1 MKKKIIITGSLVLA
15 IVVTIFS
22 VSTYQHHQQQEKA
35 KQEREKYENYD
46 YYTGQWEIDS
56 YKFLDDGRGVVVHW
70 KSLTPEEDKLFAKYN
85 PEISENYLGVHGA
98 SNERYIIHQNIK
110 KLKNIPT
117 MSFPKDDSEGYF
129 KLSIYKIQ
137 DHTLQNT
144 LQKEDLDLYRFVKK
158 YNKAYKPVEI
168 EAIIEK
174 DGKDYLPIKSYL
186 TTEEKTIS
194 KYLWLN
200 LETKKIEWEDTKVQ
214 NNSHK
219 DIFVDLGKLKD
230 RISES
235 TDNLNTTTGLDLAN
249 QNMLSFKKNALKN
262 SVLETKDLKA
272 YQLLNKK
279 DSKFYILIDSKI
291 ENNRVYGNVKQ
302 FIDLYQLFVPANT
315 NLYEGITI
323 PAELSKE
330 GQVHQVNTKEELD
343 RYYDVQKD
351 NELTKQRK
359 VLVERN

>member
-1 MKKKIIITGSLVLA
+1 MKKKIIITASLVLA
-15 IVVTIFS
+15 ILVAIFG

-35 KQEREKYENYD
+35 KQERDKYENYD

-98 SNERYIIHQNIK
+98 SNERYYYSSEYK

-137 DHTLQNT
+137 DHT

-174 DGKDYLPIKSYL
+174 DGKDYLPIETYQSTGGKV
-186 TTEEKTIS
+186 KT

-200 LETKKIEWEDTKVQ
+200 LDTKKIEWEDTKVQ
-214 NNSHK
+214 GDNHK

-235 TDNLNTTTGLDLAN
+235 TDNLSTTTGLDLAN
-249 QNMLSFKKNALKN
+249 QNMLSFKINVLKN
-262 SVLETKDLKA
+262 SVLETKDPKA
-272 YQLLNKK
+272 YQLLSKK

-291 ENNRVYGNVKQ
+291 ENNRVYGNVQQ

-323 PAELSKE
+323 PAALSKD
-330 GQVHQVNTKEELD
+330 GQMRQVNTKD
-343 RYYDVQKD
+343 
-351 NELTKQRK
+351 
-359 VLVERN
+359 

>member
-1 MKKKIIITGSLVLA
+1 MKKKIIITASLVLA
-15 IVVTIFS
+15 ILVAIFG

-35 KQEREKYENYD
+35 KQERDKYENYD

-98 SNERYIIHQNIK
+98 SNERYYYSSEYK

-137 DHTLQNT
+137 DHT

-200 LETKKIEWEDTKVQ
+200 LETKKIE
-214 NNSHK
+214 
-219 DIFVDLGKLKD
+219 
-230 RISES
+230 
-235 TDNLNTTTGLDLAN
+235 
-249 QNMLSFKKNALKN
+249 
-262 SVLETKDLKA
+262 
-272 YQLLNKK
+272 
-279 DSKFYILIDSKI
+279 
-291 ENNRVYGNVKQ
+291 
-302 FIDLYQLFVPANT
+302 
-315 NLYEGITI
+315 
-323 PAELSKE
+323 
-330 GQVHQVNTKEELD
+330 
-343 RYYDVQKD
+343 
-351 NELTKQRK
+351 
-359 VLVERN
+359 

>member
-1 MKKKIIITGSLVLA
+1 MKKKIIIVSSLLLA
-15 IVVTIFS
+15 IAVAVFGLLTFLD
-22 VSTYQHHQQQEKA
+22 HQKQEKA
-35 KQEREKYENYD
+35 KQEREKYENYF

-56 YKFLDDGRGVVVHW
+56 YQFLEDGRGVVVHW

-85 PEISENYLGVHGA
+85 PDLSENYLGVHGA
-98 SNERYIIHQNIK
+98 SNERYIIRQNIK

-137 DHTLQNT
+137 NHT

-200 LETKKIEWEDTKVQ
+200 LETKKIECEDTKVQ
-214 NNSHK
+214 YNSHK

-235 TDNLNTTTGLDLAN
+235 TDNLNSTTGLDLAN
-249 QNMLSFKKNALKN
+249 QNMLSFKINVLKN
-262 SVLETKDLKA
+262 SVLETKDPKA
-272 YQLLNKK
+272 YQLLSKK
-279 DSKFYILIDSKI
+279 DSKFYILIDSKLDYDM
-291 ENNRVYGNVKQ
+291 VYGNVQQ
-302 FIDLYQLFVPANT
+302 FINLYQLFVPANT
-315 NLYEGITI
+315 NFYEGITI

-351 NELTKQRK
+351 NELTKQRQA
-359 VLVERN
+359 LVERN

>member
-1 MKKKIIITGSLVLA
+1 MKKKIIIVSSLLLA
-15 IVVTIFS
+15 IAVAVFGLLTFLD
-22 VSTYQHHQQQEKA
+22 HQKQEKA
-35 KQEREKYENYD
+35 KQEREKYENYF

-56 YKFLDDGRGVVVHW
+56 YQFLEDGRGVVVHW

-85 PEISENYLGVHGA
+85 PDLSENYLGVHGA
-98 SNERYIIHQNIK
+98 SNERYIIRQNIK

-137 DHTLQNT
+137 NHT

-200 LETKKIEWEDTKVQ
+200 LETKKIECEDTKVQ
-214 NNSHK
+214 YNSHK

-235 TDNLNTTTGLDLAN
+235 TDNLNSTTGLDLAN
-249 QNMLSFKKNALKN
+249 QNMLSFKINVLKN
-262 SVLETKDLKA
+262 SVLETKDPKA
-272 YQLLNKK
+272 YQLLSKK
-279 DSKFYILIDSKI
+279 DSKFYILIDSKLDYDM
-291 ENNRVYGNVKQ
+291 VYGNVQQ
-302 FIDLYQLFVPANT
+302 FINLYQLFVPANT
-315 NLYEGITI
+315 NFYEGITI

-330 GQVHQVNTKEELD
+330 GQVHQVNTKEDLD

-351 NELTKQRK
+351 NELTKQRQA
-359 VLVERN
+359 LVERN

>member
-35 KQEREKYENYD
+35 KQGREKYENYD

-98 SNERYIIHQNIK
+98 SNERYIIRQNIK

-137 DHTLQNT
+137 DHTLQ
-144 LQKEDLDLYRFVKK
+144 KEDLDLYRFVKK
-158 YNKAYKPVEI
+158 YNKTYKPVEI

>member
-1 MKKKIIITGSLVLA
+1 MKKKIIIVSSLLLA
-15 IVVTIFS
+15 IAVAVFGLLTFLD
-22 VSTYQHHQQQEKA
+22 HQKQEKA
-35 KQEREKYENYD
+35 KQEREKYENYF

-56 YKFLDDGRGVVVHW
+56 YQFLEDGRGVVVHW

-85 PEISENYLGVHGA
+85 PDLSENYLGVHGA
-98 SNERYIIHQNIK
+98 SNERYIIRQNIK

-137 DHTLQNT
+137 NHT

-200 LETKKIEWEDTKVQ
+200 LETKKIECEDTKVQ
-214 NNSHK
+214 YNSHK

-235 TDNLNTTTGLDLAN
+235 TDNLNSTTGLDLAN
-249 QNMLSFKKNALKN
+249 QNMLSFKINVLKN
-262 SVLETKDLKA
+262 SVLETKDPKA
-272 YQLLNKK
+272 YQLLSKK
-279 DSKFYILIDSKI
+279 DSKFYILIDSKLDYDM
-291 ENNRVYGNVKQ
+291 VYGNVQQ
-302 FIDLYQLFVPANT
+302 FINLYQLFVPANT
-315 NLYEGITI
+315 NFYEGITI
-323 PAELSKE
+323 SAELSKE

-351 NELTKQRK
+351 NELTKQRQA
-359 VLVERN
+359 LVERN

>member
-1 MKKKIIITGSLVLA
+1 MKKKIIIVSSLLLA
-15 IVVTIFS
+15 IAVAVFGLLTFLD
-22 VSTYQHHQQQEKA
+22 HQKQEKA
-35 KQEREKYENYD
+35 KQEREKYENYF

-56 YKFLDDGRGVVVHW
+56 YQFLEDGRGVVVHW

-85 PEISENYLGVHGA
+85 PDLSENYLGVHGA
-98 SNERYIIHQNIK
+98 SNERYIIRQNIK

-137 DHTLQNT
+137 NHT

-200 LETKKIEWEDTKVQ
+200 LETKKIECEDTKVQ
-214 NNSHK
+214 YNSHK

-235 TDNLNTTTGLDLAN
+235 TDNLNSTTGLDLAN
-249 QNMLSFKKNALKN
+249 QNMLSFKINVLKN
-262 SVLETKDLKA
+262 SVLETKDPKA
-272 YQLLNKK
+272 YQLLSKK
-279 DSKFYILIDSKI
+279 DSKFYILIDSKLDYDM
-291 ENNRVYGNVKQ
+291 VYGNVQQ
-302 FIDLYQLFVPANT
+302 FINLYQLFVPANT
-315 NLYEGITI
+315 NFYEGITI
-323 PAELSKE
+323 PAKLSKE

-351 NELTKQRK
+351 NELTKQRQA
-359 VLVERN
+359 LVERN

>member
-1 MKKKIIITGSLVLA
+1 
-15 IVVTIFS
+15 
-22 VSTYQHHQQQEKA
+22 
-35 KQEREKYENYD
+35 
-46 YYTGQWEIDS
+46 
-56 YKFLDDGRGVVVHW
+56 
-70 KSLTPEEDKLFAKYN
+70 
-85 PEISENYLGVHGA
+85 
-98 SNERYIIHQNIK
+98 
-110 KLKNIPT
+110 
-117 MSFPKDDSEGYF
+117 MSFPKNDSEGYY

-137 DHTLQNT
+137 NHS

-158 YNKAYKPVEI
+158 YNKTYKPVDI

-200 LETKKIEWEDTKVQ
+200 LETKKIEYEDTKVQ
-214 NNSHK
+214 YNSHK

-235 TDNLNTTTGLDLAN
+235 IDNLSTTTGLDLAN
-249 QNMLSFKKNALKN
+249 QNMLSFKINILKN
-262 SVLETKDLKA
+262 SVLETKDPKA
-272 YQLLNKK
+272 YQLLSKK

-291 ENNRVYGNVKQ
+291 ENNRVYGNVQQ

-323 PAELSKE
+323 PAELSTD
-330 GQVHQVNTKEELD
+330 GQVHQVNTKDEFD

-351 NELTKQRK
+351 NELNKQRQA
-359 VLVERN
+359 LVERN